1 MRNSAVRKV
10 CRVDEGKI
18 GYVRKSDGKT
28 FIKEYLKLYTQE
40 SYNRRLAKTAPLTA
54 ERLLKIAAS
63 FIPWRKKLKQFFKAK
78 SYPSDVS
85 VIFVSVVRDYDM
97 YDKCVGQNKFC
108 RNVRLNPIDNRVEN
122 KGISQRYN
130 EFLDDY
136 EYSREAW
143 FVFCHE
149 DWQIL
154 EEPEKKLQGLDKNCL
169 YGCIGVRYE
178 ESTPNDLIHPVGRIV
193 QCDKTGKNR
202 IVVGRQVCIGGEF
215 ADTVDC
221 QCLIVHSS
229 LIQRHKLRF
238 DENLTFDFYVEEF
251 CINASERYDV
261 KLKVIP
267 LKCVHYSGG
276 NITER
281 FYNSVKYVQEKY
293 KTISKCYASTVA
305 HTVIGRDKSTK
316 KIKTA
321 RHFDWRTFLFQKKI
335 TNSGKLLIKI
345 CKIPIFSKKVGNKF
359 LGEMEENENLD

>member
-1 MRNSAVRKV
+1 MNGAPGS
-10 CRVDEGKI
+10 
-18 GYVRKSDGKT
+18 
-28 FIKEYLKLYTQE
+28 
-40 SYNRRLAKTAPLTA
+40 LAPG
-54 ERLLKIAAS
+54 
-63 FIPWRKKLKQFFKAK
+63 
-78 SYPSDVS
+78 V
-85 VIFVSVVRDYDM
+85 
-97 YDKCVGQNKFC
+97 CVGVTAIN
-108 RNVRLNPIDNRVEN
+108 
-122 KGISQRYN
+122 
-130 EFLDDY
+130 
-136 EYSREAW
+136 
-143 FVFCHE
+143 H
-149 DWQIL
+149 
-154 EEPEKKLQGLDKNCL
+154 
-169 YGCIGVRYE
+169 
-178 ESTPNDLIHPVGRIV
+178 GRD
-193 QCDKTGKNR
+193 Q
-202 IVVGRQVCIGGEF
+202 QF